1 MMEKDETKI
10 IEFKEF
16 GIVESVDWERTKD
29 ITAQEVKTTKGME
42 YLTEE
47 QAEEVAQFIKT
58 FAMLL
63 NTLIDKQ
70 IKEENNSDTK
80 IIDLYEK
87 EHIKK
92 AA

>member
-1 MMEKDETKI
+1 MEKDEAKI
-10 IEFKEF
+10 IEFKELE
-16 GIVESVDWERTKD
+16 IVEAVDWERTND

-42 YLTEE
+42 YLTEA

-70 IKEENNSDTK
+70 IKEENNRDTK

-87 EHIKK
+87 EQIKK

>member
-1 MMEKDETKI
+1 MEKIETKI
-10 IEFKEF
+10 IEFKKNE
-16 GIVESVDWERTKD
+16 IDETVDWTRTHD
-29 ITAQEVKTTKGME
+29 INAEEVRLTKGME
-42 YLTEE
+42 HLNEA

-70 IKEENNSDTK
+70 AKEENNNCAK
-80 IIDLYEK
+80 VIPLYEV
-87 EHIKK
+87 EQIKK